1 MINFNE
7 FYFQNN
13 ETFIKEVKEELDQL
27 MNEEETLSSGIS
39 QEFIARLLNYLESR
53 CFVSYGEFD
62 QKVGNE
68 IRKFAK
74 GDNAYIK
81 KLKQRIN
88 DIITKAR
95 IKFLHSIRDKV
106 EKVKILPKEEPK
118 PPQAFKPLAGV
129 SDVSSG
135 DSSYEPNP

>member
-53 CFVSYGEFD
+53 CLVSYGEFD

-106 EKVKILPKEEPK
+106 EKVKIVTNSIEKF
-118 PPQAFKPLAGV
+118 Q
-129 SDVSSG
+129 
-135 DSSYEPNP
+135 